1 MEKTSIDE
9 RRKMAVVKRI
19 VKEAVVEAFEDIGL
33 SKAIE
38 EGMKSKKVDKKKVF
52 EVLDKKI

>member
-1 MEKTSIDE
+1 MEKTTTEE

-19 VKEAVVEAFEDIGL
+19 VKEAVVEALEDIGL

-52 EVLDKKI
+52 EFW